1 MTGSRPVPPIAG
13 ALTEDADGPRP
24 PGRRRR
30 PREPWDRFAL
40 RALLALTL
48 ILVIGSYLC
57 ARFRIGIDDQ
67 QALCLPPYRW
77 YLIDTHD
84 RAIAR
89 GQLLAFAA
97 TDAMAPYFRPD
108 QTVIKRAAGVAGDQI
123 TVTVAATQV
132 NGAPLPESAPAL
144 AKTLGALPQAFAREA
159 FVVPDDQLWV
169 MGETRDSFD
178 SRYWGTLPAER
189 VIGRA
194 YALF

>member
-1 MTGSRPVPPIAG
+1 MTRSDPFSGEATDDVHPSG
-13 ALTEDADGPRP
+13 EC
-24 PGRRRR
+24 RRR
-30 PREPWDRFAL
+30 PRQPWDRFAL
-40 RALLALTL
+40 RALLVLTL
-48 ILVIGSYLC
+48 ILVGSAYLC
-57 ARFRIGIDDQ
+57 DRFRIGIDDQ

-77 YLIDTHD
+77 YLIDTRD

-97 TDAMAPYFRPD
+97 MDVMAPYFTPG

-123 TVTVAATQV
+123 TVTTAATRV

-144 AKTLGALPQAFAREA
+144 AKTLGASPEAFVREA
-159 FVVPDDQLWV
+159 FVVPADHLWV

-178 SRYWGTLPAER
+178 SRYWGPLPAER